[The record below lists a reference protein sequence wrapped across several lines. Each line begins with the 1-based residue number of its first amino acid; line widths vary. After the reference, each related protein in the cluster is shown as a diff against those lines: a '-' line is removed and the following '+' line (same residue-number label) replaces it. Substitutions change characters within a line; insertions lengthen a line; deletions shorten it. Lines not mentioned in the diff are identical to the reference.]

1 MNKIS
6 LLLVQ
11 LTLLP
16 ILLAGVSAHAASRP
30 QVLLKT
36 DLGEIIIELYPEKAP
51 VTVANFLQ
59 YVDEKFYNG
68 VIFHRVVPNFMIQTG
83 SVNYDF
89 VRRTTRANIKNESG
103 NGLKNTCGTLAMA
116 RLSDADSASSQFFI
130 NLKHN
135 RHLDADDG
143 NDGYTVFAK
152 VIKGI
157 RIAEAIAAETR
168 GLYRPP
174 YHNAPNV
181 PVRILKA
188 QRSRGHKVHKTSC
201 KKR

>member
-1 MNKIS
+1 MNKIHQLFIQLA
-6 LLLVQ
+6 LLS
-11 LTLLP
+11 
-16 ILLAGVSAHAASRP
+16 ILFTAAASQAASRP
-30 QVLLKT
+30 QVSLKT
-36 DLGEIIIELYPEKAP
+36 DLGEIIIELYPDKAP
-51 VTVANFLQ
+51 ITVANFLQ
-59 YVDEKFYNG
+59 YVDDKFYNG
-68 VIFHRVVPNFMIQTG
+68 LIFHRVVPNFMVQTG

-89 VRRTTRANIKNESG
+89 IRRTTRGNIDNESG

-116 RLSDADSASSQFFI
+116 RLTDADSASSQFFI

-157 RIAEAIAAETR
+157 RIAEAIANETR
-168 GLYRPP
+168 GQYRPP

-188 QRSRGHKVHKTSC
+188 QRSRGHKIHKTHC
-201 KKR
+201 KKK